1 MPSSRSTAVSA
12 VRAIYAID
20 EPDEMAWLGRVLEKV
35 RACVSGATG
44 GFAYTYDIGG
54 PAEGWTIAHPIV
66 DDAPPKL
73 ADHIFAAFRG
83 ASADERRR
91 VFSNL
96 GPSGTFSAVT
106 GQTLAV
112 YGAREASRWAMQD
125 AVHVNA
131 LDADD
136 RGVLVSLTIPTPRT
150 LAPLEKRRFAMLAAH
165 LAAARR
171 LREASRGE
179 PRLTF
184 DEKGRL
190 VHAERGH
197 ERPSPRLREHVRAW
211 VRKHTQGELGAR
223 SDAVLASWTA
233 LVDGRYSLV
242 DRFESDGR
250 HFLVAHENPPN
261 VRDPRGLTKAEAA
274 VAAFVRR
281 GHPLKLVAY
290 ELGLSI
296 GTVSGHLGRVFAKL
310 GVRTRAELSAR
321 LEEADSVTEVA
332 LGGAQVVVFAK
343 GPELLCF
350 PEGAGLSPAERDVC
364 ARAARGEGNAA
375 IAAARASTVRTVTN
389 QLTAAFRKLGVG
401 SRAELAALLRRT
413 RST

>member
-1 MPSSRSTAVSA
+1 M
-12 VRAIYAID
+12 RAIYAID
-20 EPDEMAWLGRVLEKV
+20 EPDETAWLGRVLEKV
-35 RACVSGATG
+35 RACVAGATG

-54 PAEGWTIAHPIV
+54 PAERWTIAHPLV

-91 VFSNL
+91 VLSNL

-136 RGVLVSLTIPTPRT
+136 RGVLVSLTLPTPRT

-171 LREASRGE
+171 LREASRRAA
-179 PRLTF
+179 RLTF

-197 ERPSPRLREHVRAW
+197 ERPSANLREHVRAW
-211 VRKHTQGELGAR
+211 VREHTHGGLGAR
-223 SDAVLASWTA
+223 GDAVLASWSA

-242 DRFESDGR
+242 DRFEADGR

-296 GTVSGHLGRVFAKL
+296 GTVSGHLARVFAKL

-321 LEEADSVTEVA
+321 LEEADSVTALA
-332 LGGAQVVVFAK
+332 LGDAQIVVFAK
-343 GPELLCF
+343 GPELLHF
-350 PEGAGLSPAERDVC
+350 PEDAGLSPAERDVC

-375 IAAARASTVRTVTN
+375 IATARSSTVRTVTN

-401 SRAELAALLRRT
+401 SRAELAALLRRPP
-413 RST
+413 SP

>member
-1 MPSSRSTAVSA
+1 MPSTRNTAVSA

-20 EPDEMAWLGRVLEKV
+20 EPEEGAWLSRVLEKV
-35 RACVSGATG
+35 RACVPGATG

-91 VFSNL
+91 VLPKL

-136 RGVLVSLTIPTPRT
+136 RGVLVSLTIAAPRT
-150 LAPLEKRRFAMLAAH
+150 LAPLEKRRYSMLAAH

-171 LREASRGE
+171 LREAARRE
-179 PRLTF
+179 PDLTF
-184 DEKGRL
+184 DARGRL
-190 VHAERGH
+190 VHAEPGH
-197 ERPSPRLREHVRAW
+197 ERTTPRLREHVRAW
-211 VRKHTQGELGAR
+211 VRQGAGGERGTPG
-223 SDAVLASWTA
+223 DAVLASWSA

-296 GTVSGHLGRVFAKL
+296 GTVSGLLARVFAKL
-310 GVRTRAELSAR
+310 GVRTRGELSAR
-321 LEEADSVTEVA
+321 LEEAESVAEVA
-332 LGGAQVVVFAK
+332 LGGASVVVFAQ
-343 GPELLCF
+343 GPDSLRF
-350 PEGAGLSPAERDVC
+350 PEGVGLSPAERDVC
-364 ARAARGEGNAA
+364 IRAARGEGNAA
-375 IAAARASTVRTVTN
+375 IAAARSSTARTVTN

-401 SRAELAALLRRT
+401 SRAELAALLRGGRD
-413 RST
+413 

>member
-1 MPSSRSTAVSA
+1 MPSTRNTAVSA

-20 EPDEMAWLGRVLEKV
+20 EPDERAWLGRVLEKV
-35 RACVSGATG
+35 RSCVAGATG

-54 PAEGWTIAHPIV
+54 PPEGWTIAHPIV
-66 DDAPPKL
+66 DLAPPKL

-83 ASADERRR
+83 ASADERRGLLPR
-91 VFSNL
+91 L

-112 YGAREASRWAMQD
+112 FGAREASRWSMHD

-136 RGVLVSLTIPTPRT
+136 RGVLVSLTIPSPRT
-150 LAPLEKRRFAMLAAH
+150 LAPLERRRYAMLAAH

-171 LREASRGE
+171 LREAARAAPE
-179 PRLTF
+179 LTF
-184 DEKGRL
+184 DARGRL
-190 VHAERGH
+190 VHAAPGH
-197 ERPSPRLREHVRAW
+197 ERTTPRLREHVSAW
-211 VRKHTQGELGAR
+211 VRHNAGGERGTR
-223 SDAVLASWTA
+223 GDAVLASWSA

-296 GTVSGHLGRVFAKL
+296 GTVSGLLARVFAKL
-310 GVRTRAELSAR
+310 GVRTRGELSAR
-321 LEEADSVTEVA
+321 LEEAESVTEIA

-343 GPELLCF
+343 GPELLHF
-350 PEGAGLSPAERDVC
+350 PESVGLSPAERDVC

-375 IAAARASTVRTVTN
+375 IAAARSSTVRTVTN

-401 SRAELAALLRRT
+401 SRAELAALLRRP
-413 RST
+413 S